1 MIGKIKKG
9 SGFKGCVNYV
19 LGKEQAALLHAEG
32 VLAENNR
39 DIIRSF
45 ILQAGMNSDLK
56 KPVGHI
62 ALSYSPVDAPKLTD
76 GKMIQLAQEYM
87 REMKI
92 TDTQYII
99 VRHQDREHPHVH
111 IVFNRI
117 DNNGKT
123 ISDRND
129 MYRNE
134 QVCKKL
140 KAKHGLYFAKG
151 KEHVKQCRLREPDK
165 SKYEIYNTVKD
176 EIGKSRNWQQLQTKL
191 AEKGIGIH
199 FKYRGQTGEVQGISF
214 SKGEYTFKGSE
225 IDRSFSFSKLDKCF
239 ENAGLN
245 TTGNNKQIV
254 SAPAQEPART
264 PDKADSPLLTG
275 LGGLF
280 SVSSSP
286 ADDTDTPDN
295 PGERKKRK
303 KKRHL
308 KL

>member
-1 MIGKIKKG
+1 M
-9 SGFKGCVNYV
+9 
-19 LGKEQAALLHAEG
+19 
-32 VLAENNR
+32 
-39 DIIRSF
+39 
-45 ILQAGMNSDLK
+45 
-56 KPVGHI
+56 
-62 ALSYSPVDAPKLTD
+62 DAPKLTD

-151 KEHVKQCRLREPDK
+151 KEHVKQHRLREPDK
-165 SKYEIYNTVKD
+165 SKYEIYNAVKD
-176 EIGKSRNWQQLQTKL
+176 EIGKSKNWQQLQTRL

-239 ENAGLN
+239 GDVGQ
-245 TTGNNKQIV
+245 TTVGNNKQTISV
-254 SAPAQEPART
+254 PVQEPVQT
-264 PDKADSPLLTG
+264 PCKADSPLLAG

-280 SVSSSP
+280 SASSSP
-286 ADDTDTPDN
+286 ADETPDN

>member
-1 MIGKIKKG
+1 M
-9 SGFKGCVNYV
+9 
-19 LGKEQAALLHAEG
+19 QT
-32 VLAENNR
+32 
-39 DIIRSF
+39 
-45 ILQAGMNSDLK
+45 GMNPDLK

-76 GKMIQLAQEYM
+76 GKMVQLAQEYM

-151 KEHVKQCRLREPDK
+151 KEHVKQHRLREPDK
-165 SKYEIYNTVKD
+165 SKYEIYNAVKD
-176 EIGKSRNWQQLQTKL
+176 EIGKSRNWQQLQTRL

-214 SKGEYTFKGSE
+214 SKGGYTFKGSE

-239 ENAGLN
+239 GDAGLN
-245 TTGNNKQIV
+245 TTGNNRQTV
-254 SAPAQEPART
+254 SVPVQEPAQT
-264 PDKADSPLLTG
+264 PGKADSPLLAG

-280 SVSSSP
+280 SASSSP
-286 ADDTDTPDN
+286 ADEMPDDSFL
-295 PGERKKRK
+295 RK
-303 KKRHL
+303 KKKKKKKQL

>member
-1 MIGKIKKG
+1 M
-9 SGFKGCVNYV
+9 NYV
-19 LGKEQAALLHAEG
+19 LGKEQAALLHVEG
-32 VLAENNR
+32 VLAESNR

-45 ILQAGMNSDLK
+45 ILQAGMNPDLK

-62 ALSYSPVDAPKLTD
+62 ALSYSPVDVPKLTD
-76 GKMIQLAQEYM
+76 RKMVQLAQVYM

-140 KAKHGLYFAKG
+140 KAKHGLYFAGG
-151 KEHVKQCRLREPDK
+151 KEQVKQHRLKEPDK
-165 SKYEIYNTVKD
+165 SKYEIYNAVKN
-176 EIGKSRNWQQLQTKL
+176 EIGKSRNWQQLQGRL
-191 AEKGIGIH
+191 AEKGITIR
-199 FKYRGQTGEVQGISF
+199 FKYKGQTNEVQGISF

-239 ENAGLN
+239 GDAGLN
-245 TTGNNKQIV
+245 AAGNNRQTV
-254 SAPAQEPART
+254 FVPVQEPAQT
-264 PDKADSPLLTG
+264 PGKADSPLLAG

-280 SVSSSP
+280 SASSSP
-286 ADDTDTPDN
+286 ADEMPDDSFL
-295 PGERKKRK
+295 RK
-303 KKRHL
+303 KKKKKKKQL

>member
-32 VLAENNR
+32 VLTESNR

-45 ILQAGMNSDLK
+45 ILQAGMNPDLK

-76 GKMIQLAQEYM
+76 GKMVQLAQEYM

-140 KAKHGLYFAKG
+140 KAKHGLYFAKD
-151 KEHVKQCRLREPDK
+151 KEHVKQCRLREPDR
-165 SKYEIYNTVKD
+165 SKYEIYNAVKN
-176 EIGKSRNWQQLQTKL
+176 EFGKSKNWQQLQQRL
-191 AEKGIGIH
+191 AEKGITIR
-199 FKYRGQTGEVQGISF
+199 FKHKGQTNEVQGISF

-239 ENAGLN
+239 GDLLW
-245 TTGNNKQIV
+245 
-254 SAPAQEPART
+254 SDSYLL
-264 PDKADSPLLTG
+264 PDK
-275 LGGLF
+275 
-280 SVSSSP
+280 
-286 ADDTDTPDN
+286 
-295 PGERKKRK
+295 
-303 KKRHL
+303 
-308 KL
+308 